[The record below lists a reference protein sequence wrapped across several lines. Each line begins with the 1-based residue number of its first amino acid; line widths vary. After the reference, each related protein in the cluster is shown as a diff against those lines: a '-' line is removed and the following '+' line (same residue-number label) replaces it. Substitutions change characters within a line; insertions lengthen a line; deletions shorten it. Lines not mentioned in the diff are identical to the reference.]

1 MENMKINQLPSKT
14 WNWLKMNETAV
25 SGISVSGAHEGNLE
39 IPEGIAKT
47 VCPAGLP
54 DRFKDVAG
62 GMGSDMDM
70 LIRESAAGAVL
81 LSADSDVYGEPARIR
96 FAYGAFEH
104 SLNTFGILA
113 TRGFMGDMLEK
124 TGLVFDTAHNEY
136 IQYLLTIGPIALL
149 GYLVFLVGSCRTMVK
164 AYRKNPYILACMT
177 GVLCYGVQAIVNLN
191 LPIVT
196 PMLWFWLSVG
206 IGLVRRN
213 REC

>member
-39 IPEGIAKT
+39 IPEGIKKT

-70 LIRESAAGAVL
+70 LVKESAAGAVL
-81 LSADSDVYGEPARIR
+81 LSADSDVSGEPARIR

-113 TRGFMGDMLEK
+113 KEGSNMTVIMDMAAERSVDSERTGSPSPSPVGENPAAVSQSEHTGLSAVQTKLILEK
-124 TGLVFDTAHNEY
+124 DE
-136 IQYLLTIGPIALL
+136 
-149 GYLVFLVGSCRTMVK
+149 
-164 AYRKNPYILACMT
+164 
-177 GVLCYGVQAIVNLN
+177 
-191 LPIVT
+191 
-196 PMLWFWLSVG
+196 
-206 IGLVRRN
+206 N
-213 REC
+213 RFE

>member
-39 IPEGIAKT
+39 IPEGIKKT

-70 LIRESAAGAVL
+70 LVKESSAGAVL
-81 LSADSDVYGEPARIR
+81 LSADSDVSGEPARIR

-113 TRGFMGDMLEK
+113 KEGSNMTVIMDMAAERNGAPEGTGTTAGENPAAVSQSEHTGLSAVQTKLILEK
-124 TGLVFDTAHNEY
+124 T
-136 IQYLLTIGPIALL
+136 
-149 GYLVFLVGSCRTMVK
+149 
-164 AYRKNPYILACMT
+164 
-177 GVLCYGVQAIVNLN
+177 
-191 LPIVT
+191 
-196 PMLWFWLSVG
+196 
-206 IGLVRRN
+206 RR
-213 REC
+213 

>member
-39 IPEGIAKT
+39 IPEGIKKT

-70 LIRESAAGAVL
+70 LVKESSAGAVL
-81 LSADSDVYGEPARIR
+81 LSADSDVSGKPARIR

-113 TRGFMGDMLEK
+113 KDE
-124 TGLVFDTAHNEY
+124 
-136 IQYLLTIGPIALL
+136 
-149 GYLVFLVGSCRTMVK
+149 
-164 AYRKNPYILACMT
+164 
-177 GVLCYGVQAIVNLN
+177 AI
-191 LPIVT
+191 
-196 PMLWFWLSVG
+196 
-206 IGLVRRN
+206 
-213 REC
+213 

>member
-39 IPEGIAKT
+39 IPEGIKKT

-70 LIRESAAGAVL
+70 LVKESSAPVQYCSL
-81 LSADSDVYGEPARIR
+81 LTAMSPGTPARIR

-113 TRGFMGDMLEK
+113 KEGSNMTVIMDMAAERNGAPDGTGTTAGENPAAVSQSEHTGLSAVQTKLILEK
-124 TGLVFDTAHNEY
+124 DAEGDSRPDHPHQDNAKTVLND
-136 IQYLLTIGPIALL
+136 IGAKVAD
-149 GYLVFLVGSCRTMVK
+149 GAK
-164 AYRKNPYILACMT
+164 
-177 GVLCYGVQAIVNLN
+177 
-191 LPIVT
+191 
-196 PMLWFWLSVG
+196 LSV
-206 IGLVRRN
+206 IHLFLWRRSGLQRL
-213 REC
+213 